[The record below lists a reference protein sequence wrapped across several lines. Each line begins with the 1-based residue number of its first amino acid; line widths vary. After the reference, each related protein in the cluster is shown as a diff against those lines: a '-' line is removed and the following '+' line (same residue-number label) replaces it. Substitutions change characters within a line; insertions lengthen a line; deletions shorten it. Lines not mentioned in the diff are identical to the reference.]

1 MMVVEVMCV
10 TMGERIRM
18 LREQHGLTMEALGNM
33 LGIKKAAINKYEN
46 GSVENIKRSTIKEMA
61 RIFGVSPCFL
71 MWGEEMEAAQLS
83 ADETAL
89 LESYRALNATGQSIA
104 LNTVKGLAGNPDL
117 VKDTT
122 SRSMAG

>member
-1 MMVVEVMCV
+1 
-10 TMGERIRM
+10 MGERIRM
-18 LREQHGLTMEALGNM
+18 LREQHGLTMEVLGNM

-71 MWGEEMEAAQLS
+71 MWGEEIESEQLS
-83 ADETAL
+83 SDETVL
-89 LESYRALNATGQSIA
+89 LESYRALNAAGQSIA

-122 SRSMAG
+122 SNIMVG

>member
-1 MMVVEVMCV
+1 MMVFEVMCV

-71 MWGEEMEAAQLS
+71 MWGEEMEATKLS
-83 ADETAL
+83 SDETTL
-89 LESYRALNATGQSIA
+89 LESYRALNAAGQSIA